1 MTWPTS
7 AQGNQLNCSLYGY
20 FFDFSG
26 FKASWK
32 HVIDGIF
39 KLKKN
44 GGVFEIEVRQLII
57 QFTN

>member
-1 MTWPTS
+1 MTRPTS

-26 FKASWK
+26 FEASWK
-32 HVIDGIF
+32 RVFRGIF

-44 GGVFEIEVRQLII
+44 GGVFVIEVRLLLI